1 MINKGESNKKGGI
14 TRMIELEEKKL
25 QKLSI
30 DELTHLFMDSINEQ
44 NLKLIE
50 GIEFLINEDF
60 ENFKNNL
67 NYVIQTTTEVQIK
80 KAFERKLF
88 KSKKSSF
95 TKADRL
101 KTFAKINKIK
111 NIGEFLANRL
121 LLYRVVFPDD
131 EFKLQIRNI
140 IKSLKDISNNIV
152 KAVKSIGSD
161 LEKAHEISEEIK
173 DERRG
178 MRKEEWQ
185 LLNRLW
191 IYDMD
196 YLSRTFL
203 YLKQFIENIMMLAD
217 HIKNF
222 AEYIQFLS
230 TKYLIFK

>member
-1 MINKGESNKKGGI
+1 
-14 TRMIELEEKKL
+14 MIEVDEKKL
-25 QKLSI
+25 QKLSV

-44 NLKLIE
+44 NLKLIW

-101 KTFAKINKIK
+101 KTFAKINDIK

-121 LLYRVVFPDD
+121 LLYKVVFPD
-131 EFKLQIRNI
+131 EKFKLQIRNI
-140 IKSLKDISNNIV
+140 IKSLREISNKIV
-152 KAVKSIGSD
+152 KAVKLISSD
-161 LEKAHEISEEIK
+161 LEKAHDISEEVK
-173 DERRG
+173 EERRK
-178 MRKEEWQ
+178 MRKEEWLLLSQ
-185 LLNRLW
+185 LWN
-191 IYDMD
+191 YDMD

-203 YLKQFIENIMMLAD
+203 YLKQFIEDIMMLAD

-230 TKYLIFK
+230 TKYLIF

>member
-1 MINKGESNKKGGI
+1 
-14 TRMIELEEKKL
+14 MIEVEEKRL

-30 DELTHLFMDSINEQ
+30 DELTHLFIDSINEQ

-60 ENFKNNL
+60 ENFKISL
-67 NYVIQTTTEVQIK
+67 NYVIQTTTEIQIK

-101 KTFAKINKIK
+101 KTFAKINDIK

-131 EFKLQIRNI
+131 KFKLQIRNI
-140 IKSLKDISNNIV
+140 IGSLKDISIKIV
-152 KAVKSIGSD
+152 KAVKSISSD
-161 LEKAHEISEEIK
+161 LESAHDISEEIK
-173 DERRG
+173 DERRR
-178 MRKEEWQ
+178 MREAEWQ

-191 IYDMD
+191 NYDMD

-203 YLKQFIENIMMLAD
+203 YLKQFIEQIMMLAD
-217 HIKNF
+217 HFKNF

-230 TKYLIFK
+230 TKYLIF